1 MNHFNVSMFKS
12 GIRFAAGATLM
23 GGNFWWAGILLIL
36 AEGLGIVEEFVDKR
50 SEEIVKELT
59 DVK

>member
-1 MNHFNVSMFKS
+1 MNHFTVSMFKS

-36 AEGLGIVEEFVDKR
+36 AEGLGVVEEFVDQRIEGESK
-50 SEEIVKELT
+50 
-59 DVK
+59 